1 VRTTATKKGD
11 QYIINGNKMFIT
23 NGGFADVYLVVAT
36 VDPSKGYKGLATF
49 IVERNRPGVSV
60 GKKEDKLGMRLSN
73 TTEVIFQDVSIPAEI
88 W

>member
-1 VRTTATKKGD
+1 MRTTATKKGD

>member
-1 VRTTATKKGD
+1 MRTTATKKGD

-73 TTEVIFQDVSIPAEI
+73 TTESFSRMCPYRRKI